1 MYILPFNQYFSLT
14 EKKRRKQISFAQM
27 MKQKADADDAKR
39 QADDSEKSDDTKA
52 NSKIDVDVNVTC
64 K

>member
-1 MYILPFNQYFSLT
+1 MSL
-14 EKKRRKQISFAQM
+14 AQL